1 MLIKQRQQGAMSL
14 TVFLCFGNRGWM
26 SAVQARSG
34 QSFLWVL
41 CGPPAGS
48 SLYPTNAD
56 LGDLLP
62 AHAAVGGFGLRDPL
76 RLELDPGEPVARR
89 ADGAV
94 AAARGPAHVRV
105 PARVRGGRRRGHG
118 GEQEAGQLRGGRG
131 AGARGAEPDGRRVGG
146 GAEGAGEGRGD
157 EGRVP
162 EGRGGGR
169 VLGRRASEARERD
182 LIRRRGAAAVTSG
195 WGETRTRPAGLWSEM
210 ARRRQCAMINFIAL
224 CAIQCLCSLCVC
236 V

>member
-76 RLELDPGEPVARR
+76 RLELDPGEPVVRR
-89 ADGAV
+89 AHGAV
-94 AAARGPAHVRV
+94 AAQ
-105 PARVRGGRRRGHG
+105 RVRTRGVHGRRR
-118 GEQEAGQLRGGRG
+118 
-131 AGARGAEPDGRRVGG
+131 
-146 GAEGAGEGRGD
+146 
-157 EGRVP
+157 
-162 EGRGGGR
+162 
-169 VLGRRASEARERD
+169 
-182 LIRRRGAAAVTSG
+182 
-195 WGETRTRPAGLWSEM
+195 
-210 ARRRQCAMINFIAL
+210 
-224 CAIQCLCSLCVC
+224 
-236 V
+236 